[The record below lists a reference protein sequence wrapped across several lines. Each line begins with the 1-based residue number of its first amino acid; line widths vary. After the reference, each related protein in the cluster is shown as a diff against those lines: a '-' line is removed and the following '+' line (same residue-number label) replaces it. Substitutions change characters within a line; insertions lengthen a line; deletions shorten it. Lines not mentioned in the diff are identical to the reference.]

1 MKNSLKIGCL
11 IPLAL
16 LIVVGWVNPAQADE
30 VTDLINKAMT
40 YESNQSVQ
48 YDVTETYQN
57 DLTHKTTVKRYAVLK
72 KGQNEV
78 RTDADTGNLNVKKGG
93 KQKFMVQGSV
103 VESSTIGSIFS
114 LFLDDYQSGKIKA
127 MIVTKNET
135 IVLKG
140 TREGYKF
147 KAVFSKDPVLLL
159 ACDSQDKTGDSF
171 FEGDYSYDFN
181 ADPVRPVK
189 AVESGTL
196 VENGNVI
203 SKYKKKLEYKNYVKA
218 IDLAEDVF
226 SDETVT
232 QQKVVKKVRVEKKRK

>member
-1 MKNSLKIGCL
+1 MKLSLKI
-11 IPLAL
+11 AL
-16 LIVVGWVNPAQADE
+16 LAIQVLIMGWCASTLYADE

-48 YDVTETYQN
+48 YEVTETYQN
-57 DLTHKTTVKRYAVLK
+57 DLTHKTTVKRYTVLK

-93 KQKFMVQGSV
+93 KQKFMVQGNM
-103 VESSTIGSIFS
+103 VESSDIGSIFAF
-114 LFLDDYQSGKIKA
+114 FLADYQSGKIKA
-127 MIVTKNET
+127 AIVTKNET

-159 ACDSQDKTGDSF
+159 ACDSQDKTGESA
-171 FEGDYSYDFN
+171 FEGDYTYDFN
-181 ADPVRPVK
+181 ADPVTPVK
-189 AVESGTL
+189 TVESGTL
-196 VENGNVI
+196 VENGVVI
-203 SKYKKKLEYKNYVKA
+203 SQYRKKLEYRNYVKA
-218 IDLAEDVF
+218 IDLTEDVF

-232 QQKVVKKVRVEKKRK
+232 QQKVVKKVRVEKK